1 MKKYLIIASIFG
13 ILAII
18 LGAFGAHALK
28 NTLSETA
35 LTSFET
41 GVRYQMYHAIVLLFV
56 NSTSKFSLIQQN
68 RISATIS
75 LGVLLF
81 SGSIFA
87 ITMGIPAK
95 TIWFITPL
103 GGVLLILGWVIML
116 LSFLKIK

>member
-13 ILAII
+13 ILAIL

-56 NSTSKFSLIQQN
+56 NSTSKFSIKQQN

-81 SGSIFA
+81 SGSIFS
-87 ITMGIPAK
+87 ITLGIPAK